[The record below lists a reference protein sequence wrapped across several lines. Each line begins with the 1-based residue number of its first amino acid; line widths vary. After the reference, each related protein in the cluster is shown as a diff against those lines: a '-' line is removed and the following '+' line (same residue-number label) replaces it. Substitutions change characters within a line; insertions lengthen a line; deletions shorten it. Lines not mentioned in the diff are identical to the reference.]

1 MQAAEKQFS
10 SAHRFAL
17 IAIILLAT
25 ALSLIN
31 PPFPHDM
38 YLQHL
43 GTLVLVIIL
52 LIDFRLKLFN
62 RAAFLGIF
70 LFALL
75 HVFSARWVYSWVP
88 YNEWSVRL
96 FHFDINATFGFHRN
110 EFDRFVHFAFSIL
123 IWPLLMQIYSGWK
136 GNGKNRAA
144 FLAWLTIQTAAML
157 YELFEYAITLVLSDE
172 AATNY
177 NGQQGD
183 PWDSQKDMG
192 MSLLS
197 STLLLLI
204 VIIGSRIRRKSTK
217 P

>member
-10 SAHRFAL
+10 SAYRIAF
-17 IAIILLAT
+17 IAIIVLAT
-25 ALSLIN
+25 ALSLID

-52 LIDFRLKLFN
+52 LIDTRLKLFN
-62 RAAFLGIF
+62 RPAFLGIF
-70 LFALL
+70 LFTLL

-88 YNEWSVRL
+88 YNEWSIR
-96 FHFDINATFGFHRN
+96 FFNFDINARFGFHRN
-110 EFDRFVHFAFSIL
+110 EFDRFVHFAFGIL

-136 GNGKNRAA
+136 GNGKAKAA
-144 FLAWLTIQTAAML
+144 FVAWLTIQTAAML

-197 STLLLLI
+197 STILLLVV
-204 VIIGSRIRRKSTK
+204 VIHSRIKRKSLKT
-217 P
+217 